1 MASAVLDPTRS
12 GLTTPSG
19 HPARALLA
27 LAIGAFAI
35 GTTEFAT
42 MGLLPQIAAG
52 VSVDIPTAG
61 HLISAYALG
70 VVVGAPSIAALAARV
85 PRKQLL
91 IVLMAVFALG
101 NLASALAGA
110 YPSLLLARF
119 VAGLPHGAFF
129 GVASVVAAALVAP
142 ERRARA
148 VASVMVGLTVAN
160 IAGVPAATW
169 LGQLLGW
176 QSLYV
181 AVTAIA
187 LLCLVATLVWVP
199 PVRIGSGPASV
210 RAELSALAKP
220 QVWFTLA
227 VGMVGFGG
235 MFATYSYIAPTVTTL
250 AGLGGL
256 GVVWILATYG
266 VGMTLGMVVGGRLAD
281 RALLPTLYLG
291 LVALAAMLAVFGFL
305 VTTPV
310 GAFIGVFAFGAVGTV
325 LMPALQ
331 TRLMDVAQDG
341 QSLAAALNHAV
352 LNIGNALGAW
362 LGGLVLALGFSYAWP
377 SRVAVV
383 LPLLGLAVLAI
394 GRWFERRSE
403 RRSASLATGV

>member
-1 MASAVLDPTRS
+1 MSTTVLAPSRPDAPETSRRRS
-12 GLTTPSG
+12 T
-19 HPARALLA
+19 ALA
-27 LAIGAFAI
+27 LFALAVGAFAI

-52 VSVDIPTAG
+52 VAVDIPTAG

-70 VVVGAPSIAALAARV
+70 VVVGAPSIAALAARA
-85 PRKQLL
+85 PRKHLL
-91 IVLMAVFALG
+91 VALMAVFAAG

-119 VAGLPHGAFF
+119 VAGLPHGAYF
-129 GVASVVAAALVAP
+129 GVASVVAAALVTP
-142 ERRARA
+142 DRRARA
-148 VASVMVGLTVAN
+148 VSSVMVGLTVAN

-181 AVTAIA
+181 GVTVIA
-187 LLCLVATLVWVP
+187 LLCLVATLGWVP

-210 RAELSALAKP
+210 RSELSALARP

-250 AGLGGL
+250 AGLGEL

-266 VGMTLGMVVGGRLAD
+266 VGMTVGMVVGGRLAD

-291 LVALAAMLAVFGFL
+291 LVALAGMLAVFGLL

-310 GAFIGVFAFGAVGTV
+310 GAFVAVFAFGAIGTV

-331 TRLMDVAQDG
+331 TRLMDVAREG

-362 LGGLVLALGFSYAWP
+362 LGGLVLAMGLSYAWP

-383 LPLLGLAVLAI
+383 LPLLGLAVLAV
-394 GRWFERRSE
+394 GRWSERRSE
-403 RRSASLATGV
+403 GR